1 MGHYRLA
8 DQFIGSSTSI
18 GANIEEAQAA
28 HSKVDFIAKMV
39 IASKEARECRYWI
52 NLLDREDLMA
62 IDQDFKFLKSEVE
75 ELILILN
82 SIVKTSRESVEK
94 KP

>member
-8 DQFIGSSTSI
+8 DQFVGSSTSI

-28 HSKVDFIAKMV
+28 HSKMDFISKMV
-39 IASKEARECRYWI
+39 IASKESRECRYWI
-52 NLLDREDLMA
+52 NLLDRDDLMA
-62 IDQDFKFLKSEVE
+62 DDPDFQFLKLEIE

-82 SIVKTSRESVEK
+82 SIVKTTRSSVEK
-94 KP
+94 KG